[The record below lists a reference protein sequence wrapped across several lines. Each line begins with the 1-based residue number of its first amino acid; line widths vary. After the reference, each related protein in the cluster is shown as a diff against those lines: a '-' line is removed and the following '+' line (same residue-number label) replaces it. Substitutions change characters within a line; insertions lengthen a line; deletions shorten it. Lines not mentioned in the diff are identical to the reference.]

1 MSFRRSVIIPSYGG
15 LKSQVVEHFV
25 SCAIFVEFGQL
36 EISKVVHYLPDKK
49 KIISP
54 RSLALT
60 SAQIAPKI

>member
-49 KIISP
+49 IISP